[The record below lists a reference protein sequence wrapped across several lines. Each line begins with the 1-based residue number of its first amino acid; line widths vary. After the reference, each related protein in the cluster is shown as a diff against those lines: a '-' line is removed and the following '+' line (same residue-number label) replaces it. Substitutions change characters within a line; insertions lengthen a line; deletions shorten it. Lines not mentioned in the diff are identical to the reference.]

1 MKYRHLGKTGFDV
14 SEIGLGGEYLEGKPL
29 QVVKRV
35 VDTAMDG
42 GVNIL
47 DCFMPNPEVRTNLGL
62 ALKGKRDKIYIQ
74 GHFRTVWKDNQYG
87 RTLDIGEVQVFFK
100 DLLARF
106 QTDYMDIG
114 IIHML
119 DNSNDYDAV
128 FNGPIMEYAL
138 QLQERG
144 VIRSIGISTHNPVQ
158 ALKAARSGLVDVVLF
173 SINAA
178 YDLMNENEPRPK
190 TLGGSLF
197 DNVTHIDGI
206 NHVRE
211 EFYRYC
217 AEHDIG
223 ITVMKTLGAG
233 ALLNAMKSP
242 FGKAMSVAQCVNY
255 ALTRLGVCSVMLGM
269 ESVAQ
274 VKDCLKFEVLS
285 ERDKDY
291 SFIFAEEA
299 KLAMQGRCMYCNH
312 CLPCIAHINIAQV
325 NKFLDMALLE
335 GPISSTVKAHYETL
349 DHKAD
354 ECVACG
360 ICESNC
366 PFGVEIIE
374 RMKKAVAVF
383 S

>member
-1 MKYRHLGKTGFDV
+1 
-14 SEIGLGGEYLEGKPL
+14 
-29 QVVKRV
+29 
-35 VDTAMDG
+35 
-42 GVNIL
+42 
-47 DCFMPNPEVRTNLGL
+47 
-62 ALKGKRDKIYIQ
+62 
-74 GHFRTVWKDNQYG
+74 
-87 RTLDIGEVQVFFK
+87 
-100 DLLARF
+100 
-106 QTDYMDIG
+106 
-114 IIHML
+114 
-119 DNSNDYDAV
+119 
-128 FNGPIMEYAL
+128 
-138 QLQERG
+138 
-144 VIRSIGISTHNPVQ
+144 
-158 ALKAARSGLVDVVLF
+158 
-173 SINAA
+173 
-178 YDLMNENEPRPK
+178 
-190 TLGGSLF
+190 
-197 DNVTHIDGI
+197 
-206 NHVRE
+206 
-211 EFYRYC
+211 
-217 AEHDIG
+217 
-223 ITVMKTLGAG
+223 
-233 ALLNAMKSP
+233 
-242 FGKAMSVAQCVNY
+242 
-255 ALTRLGVCSVMLGM
+255 MLGM